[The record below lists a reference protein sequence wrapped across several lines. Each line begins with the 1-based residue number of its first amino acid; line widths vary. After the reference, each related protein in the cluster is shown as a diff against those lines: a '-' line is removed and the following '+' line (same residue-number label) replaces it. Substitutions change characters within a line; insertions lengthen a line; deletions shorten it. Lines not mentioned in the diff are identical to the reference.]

1 MMSCSTEQLLSHPQ
15 LVQCSG
21 SVRDVGFLVGTGTH
35 LPRGYMKHLR
45 VRFSVFCNSQEWH
58 PSPQVSLKELI
69 SCGHSPSVQNPLVTL
84 GPWLAQG
91 HNYPVGT

>member
-21 SVRDVGFLVGTGTH
+21 SVHDVGFLVGTGTH
-35 LPRGYMKHLR
+35 LPCGYMEHLR
-45 VRFSVFCNSQEWH
+45 VRFSVLCNSQEWH

-69 SCGHSPSVQNPLVTL
+69 SSGYTPSVQNPHVTL
-84 GPWLAQG
+84 GSWFAQV
-91 HNYPVGT
+91 HTYPVGT